1 MLNNDVFIFDNAV
14 HMYDLSDENI
24 SRPDGAVDRA
34 YLLNLGDAR
43 RSPAEE
49 KLYGRRGLLHSPSL
63 GDAFSGY
70 SRKWTV
76 EDLGRLM
83 FDESSTDFVMAH
95 SVVLY
100 DVYKSGF
107 APVQAQY
114 EFAQAYPEKALFVG
128 GVDPLYPSVAG
139 ALEEMERQVHE
150 LHAVSFKFYNGH
162 LDKSWKCD
170 DPKLAYPLY
179 ERAQALG
186 IKVVQFHKGFPITRC
201 KLEDISPLDIQQAA
215 LDFPDLTFAVH
226 HLALPYFEECLYLAS
241 RFPNVVLVLSGT
253 MHLQVVAPWEFNNY
267 LGRLLR
273 DVGSDRL
280 LWGSEAPLFGNPQ
293 PIIEK
298 FWNLQIEPELQSR
311 YGYPEITEDDK
322 RKILGENGARLF
334 GVDIHKAIR
343 RAKESAAPPV
353 GALR

>member
-43 RSPAEE
+43 RRSSGEE

-63 GDAFSGY
+63 GDAFSSF

-83 FDESSTDFVMAH
+83 FEESSTDFVMAH

-100 DVYKSGF
+100 DVYKTGF
-107 APVQAQY
+107 APVKAQY
-114 EFAQAYPEKALFVG
+114 EFAQAYPDKALFVG

-150 LHAVSFKFYNGH
+150 LHASSFKFYNGH
-162 LDKSWKCD
+162 LDKSWRCD
-170 DPKLAYPLY
+170 DPELAYPLY
-179 ERAQALG
+179 AKARDLG

-201 KLEDISPLDIQQAA
+201 NLEVISPLDIQQAA

-226 HLALPYFEECLYLAS
+226 HLALPYFEECVYLAS

-253 MHLQVVAPWEFNNY
+253 MHLPMIAPWEFNNY
-267 LGRLLR
+267 MGRLLR

-293 PIIEK
+293 PIIEL
-298 FWNLQIEPELQSR
+298 FWNMQIEPELQLR
-311 YGYPEITEDDK
+311 FGYPEITEEDK
-322 RKILGENGARLF
+322 RKILGENGAQLF
-334 GVDIHKAIR
+334 GVDIHRFKERAPAIGAR
-343 RAKESAAPPV
+343 R
-353 GALR
+353 